1 MQREDILQALGRI
14 PQRAETPARRSLAE
28 SRDGISRYLVRYE
41 TEPGEQVTAW
51 LLVPEG
57 GRDCPAVV
65 ACHQHNDE
73 YFVGKSEPAGFYAKA
88 ANTFGLTLC
97 RAGFA
102 VLCPD
107 QIGFEDRRP
116 AEYARRAN
124 PCLEGQNYER
134 YLFMEYLLKGSSLQA
149 KNIADL
155 TRAVDILGEQP
166 EVDSERIGV
175 CGHSLG
181 GQEALW
187 LAWYDSRIKA
197 LAASCGFARIHDL
210 QKRAINHDYSMYLP
224 GFLQDG
230 DMEDLLRTLCPKPAY
245 IGHGALDPIY
255 PKDSVERVM
264 ELGRQAYEQAGFGER
279 FCARI
284 FEDVGHVFE
293 EEQQREAVEFLLKW
307 V

>member
-1 MQREDILQALGRI
+1 M
-14 PQRAETPARRSLAE
+14 
-28 SRDGISRYLVRYE
+28 
-41 TEPGEQVTAW
+41 
-51 LLVPEG
+51 
-57 GRDCPAVV
+57 
-65 ACHQHNDE
+65 
-73 YFVGKSEPAGFYAKA
+73 GKSEPAGFYAKA

-210 QKRAINHDYSMYLP
+210 QKRAINHNYSMYLP